1 MITVR
6 SEFLPDFKCPWCGA
20 GIEVEEMEEH
30 SAVSYCKA
38 CDKKITVRKE
48 VEVSYEALKG

>member
-20 GIEVEEMEEH
+20 GIEVEEMEEQQAG
-30 SAVSYCKA
+30 SCCKA
-38 CDKKITVRKE
+38 CDKKITVRKI
-48 VEVSYEALKG
+48 VDVSYEAEKD